1 MRDMN
6 GLVRMATGQQGLLT
20 REQLRRDGITKARQ
34 AGLIRDGILVRLRRG
49 VFRLAGS
56 AIGWEQELL
65 AVCLTEGAPLVG
77 SHRAAMRV
85 WGLRTRFDDL
95 EVSVAYIGNRAL
107 RGVVVH
113 RSVDLVSR
121 DLTIVK
127 GLPVTTPARTLCD
140 AGLIFP
146 HTEVQRL
153 TDHAVAIGLVTPRE
167 LIAVRRR
174 RLGTQGRN
182 GVVRLDHAID
192 GLPVGAGR
200 TESGPEVAV
209 LRLLTTS
216 GLPDPALQHE
226 VEVDGRR
233 YRLDLAFPEA
243 RLGIEYDGV
252 DAHSRVDRFVEDRRR
267 QNDLA
272 EAGWTILRYTH
283 ADLRDR
289 PGVIVRQVRHHLR
302 VL

>member
-1 MRDMN
+1 MRDMD

-20 REQLRRDGITKARQ
+20 TKQLRRAGVTKAGQ
-34 AGLIRDGILVRLRRG
+34 SGLVRDTFLISVRRG

-56 AIGWEQELL
+56 TVTWEQNLL
-65 AVCLTEGAPLVG
+65 AACLTAGASLVP
-77 SHRAAMRV
+77 SHRSALRI
-85 WGLRTRFDDL
+85 WDLRTRFDGI
-95 EVSVAYIGNRAL
+95 EVAVAYPGNRAL
-107 RGVVVH
+107 CGVVVH
-113 RSVDLVSR
+113 RSVDLASR
-121 DLTIVK
+121 DVTAVK
-127 GLPVTTPARTLCD
+127 GLPVTNPARTLCD

-146 HTEVQRL
+146 QTEVQRL

-174 RLGTQGRN
+174 LGIQGRN
-182 GVVRLDHAID
+182 GVVWLDHAVD
-192 GLPVGAGR
+192 GLPAGAAR
-200 TESGPEVAV
+200 TESGPEVAL

-216 GLPDPALQHE
+216 GLPGPTPQHE
-226 VEVDGRR
+226 VVANGRR
-233 YRLDLAFPEA
+233 YRLDLAFPDA

-252 DAHSRVDRFVEDRRR
+252 DVHSRVDRFVEDRRR
-267 QNDLA
+267 QNDLV

-289 PGVIVRQVRHHLR
+289 PGVIVHQIRHHLR